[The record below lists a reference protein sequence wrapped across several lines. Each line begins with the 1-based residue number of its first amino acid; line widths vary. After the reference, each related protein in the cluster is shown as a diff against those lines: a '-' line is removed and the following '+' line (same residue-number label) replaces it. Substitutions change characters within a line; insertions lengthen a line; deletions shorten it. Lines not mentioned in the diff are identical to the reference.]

1 MPMISSPFRNLARHP
16 VRSGLALAGIAVTTA
31 MLLDM
36 VLLAGGIERSFERM
50 LMGRGFQ
57 IRISPKGTL
66 PFDTE
71 ATIPGTGNLI
81 RSILADSSIVQAG
94 PVLGTSVYARRGDTL
109 LTLFGYGI
117 DPAAQAQYQLEAG
130 ADLTPGDTTGL
141 LLSGPAARLIG
152 AGLGDSVTL
161 VGRLDPQMAAAAIQ
175 HRLVVRGMARWLY
188 DYRGQPS
195 VGAVVPVMQ
204 DLSHLRAQDR
214 VSAVVLRV
222 RSDAEIEQTSRRLQR
237 RFPMLEINSVANLVV
252 HFRER
257 LVYFRQLS
265 YILGSISLIVTV
277 LLVSTLMTI
286 TVNERLGEIATLRAI
301 GVART
306 SIVRG
311 IMAEGAALT
320 LIGGVLGVGLGTVT
334 ARYLDRILTSF
345 PGLPAAI
352 SFFVPNPASL
362 GVAAGVLLATGVIA
376 GAYPAFIA
384 ARAPIAATLRTE
396 AT

>member
-1 MPMISSPFRNLARHP
+1 MISNPFRNLARHP
-16 VRSGLALAGIAVTTA
+16 IRSGLALAGIAVTTA

-50 LMGRGFQ
+50 LLGRGYQ

-71 ATIPGTGNLI
+71 ATIPGTGSLI
-81 RSILADSSIVQAG
+81 RSILADSSITAAG
-94 PVLGTSVYARRGDTL
+94 PVLGTSVYARRGDSL

-117 DPAAQAQYQLEAG
+117 DPAAQGFYQLEQG
-130 ADLTPGDTTGL
+130 ADLTPGDTTGI
-141 LLSGPAARLIG
+141 LLSAPVAQLIG
-152 AGLGDSVTL
+152 AKLGDSVTL
-161 VGRLDPQMAAAAIQ
+161 VGRLDPQMAAAAVER
-175 HRLVVRGMARWLY
+175 RLVVRGMVRWLY

-204 DLSHLRAQDR
+204 DLSRLRAEDR
-214 VSAVVLRV
+214 ASAVVVRV
-222 RSDAEIEQTSRRLQR
+222 RSDAEAGPVSRRLQE
-237 RFPMLEINSVANLVV
+237 RFPMLEINSVADLVV

-265 YILGSISLIVTV
+265 YILGSISLVVTV

-301 GVART
+301 GVGRS

-311 IMAEGAALT
+311 IMAEGTALT
-320 LIGGVLGVGLGTVT
+320 VIGGVLGVGLGTVT

-362 GVAAGVLLATGVIA
+362 AVAAGVLLATGVIA
-376 GAYPAFIA
+376 GAYPALIA

>member
-1 MPMISSPFRNLARHP
+1 MISNPFRNLARHP
-16 VRSGLALAGIAVTTA
+16 IRSGLALAGIAVTTA

-50 LMGRGFQ
+50 LLGRGYQ

-71 ATIPGTGNLI
+71 ATIPGTGSLI
-81 RSILADSSIVQAG
+81 RSILADSSITAAG
-94 PVLGTSVYARRGDTL
+94 PVLGTSVYARRGDSL

-117 DPAAQAQYQLEAG
+117 DPAAQGFYQLEQG
-130 ADLTPGDTTGL
+130 ADLTPGDTTGI
-141 LLSGPAARLIG
+141 LLSAPVAQLIG
-152 AGLGDSVTL
+152 AKLGDSVTL
-161 VGRLDPQMAAAAIQ
+161 VGRLDPQMAAAAVER
-175 HRLVVRGMARWLY
+175 RLVVRGMVRWLY

-204 DLSHLRAQDR
+204 DLSRLRAEDR
-214 VSAVVLRV
+214 ASAVVVRV
-222 RSDAEIEQTSRRLQR
+222 RSDAEAGPVSRRLQE
-237 RFPMLEINSVANLVV
+237 RFPMLEINSVADLVV

-265 YILGSISLIVTV
+265 YILGSISLVVTV

-301 GVART
+301 GVGRS

-311 IMAEGAALT
+311 IMAEGTALT
-320 LIGGVLGVGLGTVT
+320 VIGGVLGVGLGTVT

-362 GVAAGVLLATGVIA
+362 AVAAGVLLATGVIA
-376 GAYPAFIA
+376 GAYPALIA
-384 ARAPIAATLRTE
+384 AQAPIAATLRTE